1 MNESE
6 DTWNAI
12 DVSRK
17 AEKEIS
23 NSEWNSRTTK
33 KLDMLKALN
42 KAGKFKKEWDNETLQ
57 GWVDQNYSWEKLSR
71 QFKNLKEGTCGYS
84 QEMPSGKDLNTPGN
98 TKGMKADTRTMTM
111 MREVIKKEL
120 KKLHE
125 QGFDDRL
132 KAAGG
137 FSDEEFNDITS
148 KDIGSSFPGPSTDV
162 GNGVIQAQEL
172 IKTLKNNYK
181 NMSDRELDAFS
192 VEMTKH
198 FLDNLAARDEA
209 KIYLAKNPSNKMGEN
224 TTGTGASFQAGAGEA
239 YATPKAFGKNKDKN
253 IEVLGY
259 KKI

>member
-1 MNESE
+1 MTKPFNIH
-6 DTWNAI
+6 DWQAKQ
-12 DVSRK
+12 RL
-17 AEKEIS
+17 AEAENNRPYNWKDKPGY
-23 NSEWNSRTTK
+23 NPD
-33 KLDMLKALN
+33 LLGN
-42 KAGKFKKEWDNETLQ
+42 KYDGKQKTNKYAWQDNQ
-57 GWVDQNYSWEKLSR
+57 DSS
-71 QFKNLKEGTCGYS
+71 
-84 QEMPSGKDLNTPGN
+84 
-98 TKGMKADTRTMTM
+98 
-111 MREVIKKEL
+111 
-120 KKLHE
+120 
-125 QGFDDRL
+125 FDDRL

>member
-1 MNESE
+1 MNKPFNIHEWQAKQKQQRLDEQYYVTVNRGRGGGKRLVRSAESDYE
-6 DTWNAI
+6 EPRVFSNYGE
-12 DVSRK
+12 
-17 AEKEIS
+17 AEKYI
-23 NSEWNSRTTK
+23 K
-33 KLDMLKALN
+33 QAK
-42 KAGKFKKEWDNETLQ
+42 
-57 GWVDQNYSWEKLSR
+57 
-71 QFKNLKEGTCGYS
+71 
-84 QEMPSGKDLNTPGN
+84 SGGATPGQITSYWVSDEN
-98 TKGMKADTRTMTM
+98 MNR
-111 MREVIKKEL
+111 IN
-120 KKLHE
+120 
-125 QGFDDRL
+125 QNSSFDDRL

-137 FSDEEFNDITS
+137 FSDEEFDDITS

-162 GNGVIQAQEL
+162 GNGFIQAQEL

>member
-1 MNESE
+1 MTKPFNIHDWQAKQKQQRLDEQYYVTVNRGRGGGKRLVRSAESDYE
-6 DTWNAI
+6 EPRVFSNYGE
-12 DVSRK
+12 
-17 AEKEIS
+17 AEKYIKQAK
-23 NSEWNSRTTK
+23 RGG
-33 KLDMLKALN
+33 A
-42 KAGKFKKEWDNETLQ
+42 
-57 GWVDQNYSWEKLSR
+57 
-71 QFKNLKEGTCGYS
+71 
-84 QEMPSGKDLNTPGN
+84 TPGQITSYWVSDEN
-98 TKGMKADTRTMTM
+98 MNRINQDSS
-111 MREVIKKEL
+111 
-120 KKLHE
+120 
-125 QGFDDRL
+125 FDDRL

>member
-1 MNESE
+1 MTKPFNIHDWQAKQKQQRLDEQYYVTVNRGRGGGKRLVRSAESDYE
-6 DTWNAI
+6 EPRVFSNYGE
-12 DVSRK
+12 
-17 AEKEIS
+17 AEKYI
-23 NSEWNSRTTK
+23 K
-33 KLDMLKALN
+33 QAK
-42 KAGKFKKEWDNETLQ
+42 
-57 GWVDQNYSWEKLSR
+57 
-71 QFKNLKEGTCGYS
+71 
-84 QEMPSGKDLNTPGN
+84 SGGATPGQITSYWVSDEN
-98 TKGMKADTRTMTM
+98 MNRINQDSS
-111 MREVIKKEL
+111 
-120 KKLHE
+120 
-125 QGFDDRL
+125 FDDRL

-137 FSDEEFNDITS
+137 FSDEEFDDITS

>member
-1 MNESE
+1 MTKPFNIHDWQAKQKQQRLDEQYYVTVNRGRGGGKRLVRSAESDYE
-6 DTWNAI
+6 EPRVFSNYGE
-12 DVSRK
+12 
-17 AEKEIS
+17 AEKYI
-23 NSEWNSRTTK
+23 K
-33 KLDMLKALN
+33 QAK
-42 KAGKFKKEWDNETLQ
+42 
-57 GWVDQNYSWEKLSR
+57 
-71 QFKNLKEGTCGYS
+71 
-84 QEMPSGKDLNTPGN
+84 SGGATPGQITSYWVSDEN
-98 TKGMKADTRTMTM
+98 MNRINQDSS
-111 MREVIKKEL
+111 
-120 KKLHE
+120 
-125 QGFDDRL
+125 FDDRL

>member
-1 MNESE
+1 MNKPFNIHDWQAKQKQQRLDEQYYVTVNRGRGGGKRLVRSAESDYE
-6 DTWNAI
+6 EPRVFSNYGE
-12 DVSRK
+12 
-17 AEKEIS
+17 AEKYI
-23 NSEWNSRTTK
+23 K
-33 KLDMLKALN
+33 QAK
-42 KAGKFKKEWDNETLQ
+42 
-57 GWVDQNYSWEKLSR
+57 
-71 QFKNLKEGTCGYS
+71 
-84 QEMPSGKDLNTPGN
+84 SGGATPGQITSYWVSDEN
-98 TKGMKADTRTMTM
+98 MNRINQDSS
-111 MREVIKKEL
+111 
-120 KKLHE
+120 
-125 QGFDDRL
+125 FDDRL